1 MEHTASLDSNADSGT
16 PSCNSCRRRKLKC
29 TREQP
34 RCANCDK
41 FEVTCFYE
49 YEKKKP
55 GYRVGAIESLNRR
68 LENVER
74 ELAISQAQNHNQP
87 SLSSASR
94 ACSSEKE
101 LHTTEPPQALA
112 PVVGAL
118 SSLTKE
124 ISSLKAAITSTQPY
138 AYERTKE
145 ASVANVANRKRRRT
159 NENATPDAG
168 SPYPEPSS
176 LLHVDLAQ
184 HLQTESILEARDT
197 IVDTYFSFIYPW
209 ISILHEPSVRKRLQ
223 LAPESHPFPGIFH
236 AMVVSALRF
245 VRVSDKP
252 LTNQFYAEQTLKAK
266 HEIMSTAMDE
276 VCIEHAQMLLILA
289 FTELA
294 DGNVQKT
301 FALLGVVARYIDH
314 LQLSLEE
321 PTRDCAV
328 GVFGKSHCPS
338 QAKDWIGEEERR
350 RLYWNAVMLDRL
362 CASILGCATCVAGT
376 RIHRRLPVC
385 ASFWHTNQPR
395 STPYLKVFDTSS
407 SGPVH
412 SVSMTSLSGA
422 ASPSNTGSIAD
433 SENSSPFGIG
443 ALAFYI
449 EAVESMGTIETHF
462 LRQSVDCNNSSDVS
476 RWLTRFK
483 EMDAYLMRWKIR
495 LPQQWKDSGMSR
507 RILPGVMDPAMTAA
521 NATHNTCLVLLHE
534 RIAYPEPSLS
544 WVRLPSLDSGEICVG
559 AATEVCTILR
569 KFIEQRPSP
578 YVFAPQLGL
587 CAFVSARSLLVHSRE
602 NDTPLAQAFWHL
614 LESLDTM
621 ALRWATPSQLMSTS
635 LFSTFADRIRTIHAN
650 CEMDLSYK
658 IDRSEPLQVR
668 IPASS
673 VASARQWWSK
683 HQQATYVQ
691 QHSSEFDAASHTQTK
706 HAVAQDANISRQND
720 ALETQ
725 NSVFADPTD
734 APWGPINVVGAAAEN
749 GNYEDLL
756 AISQSL
762 LDPDFTSMNRI
773 VSFEDMMLGDIPE
786 TWSLS

>member
-1 MEHTASLDSNADSGT
+1 MEHTPSLDSNADPGI

-34 RCANCDK
+34 RCSNCDK
-41 FEVTCFYE
+41 FEVTCVYE

-55 GYRVGAIESLNRR
+55 GYKVGAIESLSRR

-74 ELAISQAQNHNQP
+74 ELAISRAQNHNQP
-87 SLSSASR
+87 SLSP
-94 ACSSEKE
+94 ACSPEKE
-101 LHTTEPPQALA
+101 LHAAEPPQALA

-124 ISSLKAAITSTQPY
+124 ISGLKVAITSTQSY
-138 AYERTKE
+138 AYERAEE
-145 ASVANVANRKRRRT
+145 AAADNVANRKRRRID
-159 NENATPDAG
+159 E
-168 SPYPEPSS
+168 SPVQEPSS

-184 HLQTESILEARDT
+184 HVQNDFLLEARDT
-197 IVDTYFSFIYPW
+197 IADTYFSFIYPW

-223 LAPESHPFPGIFH
+223 FAPKSHPFPGIFH

-245 VRVSDKP
+245 VKIADKP
-252 LTNQFYAEQTLKAK
+252 LTHQFYAEQTLKARQ
-266 HEIMSTAMDE
+266 EIMSTAMNE
-276 VCIEHAQMLLILA
+276 ICIEHAQMLLILA
-289 FTELA
+289 FTELV
-294 DGNVQKT
+294 DDNVQKA

-321 PTRDCAV
+321 PTRDYPV
-328 GVFGKSHCPS
+328 GVFGKSHGPLP
-338 QAKDWIGEEERR
+338 AKDWIEEEERR

-362 CASILGCATCVAGT
+362 CASILGCATCLTGT

-395 STPYLKVFDTSS
+395 STPYIQVFDTLS
-407 SGPVH
+407 SGPAQ
-412 SVSMTSLSGA
+412 SASLTSPSGA
-422 ASPSNTGSIAD
+422 ASPSNTGSIVD
-433 SENSSPFGIG
+433 SEKSSSSGIG

-462 LRQSVDCNNSSDVS
+462 LRQPVDCNNSSDLS

-483 EMDAYLMRWKIR
+483 EMDAYLLRWKLR
-495 LPQQWKDSGMSR
+495 LPQQWKDSGISR

-559 AATEVCTILR
+559 AATEVCTIIR

-578 YVFAPQLGL
+578 YAFAPQLGL
-587 CAFVSARSLLVHSRE
+587 CAFVSARSLLVHSRKY
-602 NDTPLAQAFWHL
+602 DTPLVQAFWHL
-614 LESLDTM
+614 LECLDTM
-621 ALRWATPSQLMSTS
+621 ALRWATPSQLKSPS
-635 LFSTFADRIRTIHAN
+635 LFSEFADRIRTIHTN
-650 CEMDLSYK
+650 CEMDLSYQ

-668 IPASS
+668 TSASS
-673 VASARQWWSK
+673 VPSARHWWSK

-691 QHSSEFDAASHTQTK
+691 QHSSEFDAASYTQAK
-706 HAVAQDANISRQND
+706 HAVAQDSQRLRQND

-725 NSVFADPTD
+725 NSAFTVRTD
-734 APWGPINVVGAAAEN
+734 VPWGPMDAGDVAADS
-749 GNYEDLL
+749 GSYEDLL

-762 LDPDFTSMNRI
+762 LDPNFTSLNRI
-773 VSFEDMMLGDIPE
+773 VSFEDMMLGNINE
-786 TWSLS
+786 TWSLR